1 MSNTSS
7 SFDSPSIQP
16 VVIPIS
22 RQEPQSVDAASAE
35 KTDTAGAVSD
45 VVDPS
50 KTAFARDKEVW
61 SKNKPTTLEYMMHAM
76 EACGRSPLSL
86 MWEYTKLRRQKGKI
100 SFPEYV
106 QFGLYDPDM
115 PYEHKLRFIT
125 NKQHWPIT
133 FKCCDMTWQATTED
147 KWLCTKIL
155 QGSSIAVPESLAV
168 IDKTKRNYPGTQK
181 IMTVDELRE
190 FALTNQGQPFFG
202 KENRGM
208 VSFGVFLALEAD
220 SDRMHLKG
228 EGWIAY
234 DKFME
239 QYVGDT
245 SYLIQRC
252 QKNHKF
258 FDKYTDNLA
267 TVRVCI
273 LVTDDGIKIPFA
285 VLKLPACDQIADS
298 FWRPG
303 NLACNIDPT
312 NGQILDARTR
322 NHLGTESFSNHP
334 VCGEALVDEYLP
346 EWDALLELVHEC
358 SLTFSPVRYQSMD
371 IAITDEGP
379 MLIEIN
385 TGGGFDLPQLAA
397 GQGMLTDEVVEFFK
411 SHGCRKF

>member
-7 SFDSPSIQP
+7 SFDSPSTQP
-16 VVIPIS
+16 AVVPVA
-22 RQEPQSVDAASAE
+22 RQTPQSVDVAPAE

-86 MWEYTKLRRQKGKI
+86 MWEYTKLSRQKGKI

-106 QFGLYDPDM
+106 QFGLYDPEM
-115 PYEHKLRFIT
+115 PFEHKLRFIT

-168 IDKTKRNYPGTQK
+168 IDKTKRNYPGTPK
-181 IMTVDELRE
+181 IATADELRE
-190 FALTNQGQPFFG
+190 FALANQGQPFFG

-208 VSFGVFLALEAD
+208 VSFGVFLVLEAD

-285 VLKLPACDQIADS
+285 VLKLPARDQIADS

-312 NGQILDARTR
+312 NGQILDARTK

-358 SLTFSPVRYQSMD
+358 SLIFSPIRYQSMD
-371 IAITDEGP
+371 VAITDEGP

-385 TGGGFDLPQLAA
+385 TGGSFDLLQLAA
-397 GQGMLTDEVVEFFK
+397 GQGMLTDEVVKFFK
-411 SHGCRKF
+411 SHGYRKF

>member
-45 VVDPS
+45 VVDPP

-86 MWEYTKLRRQKGKI
+86 MWEYTKLSRQKGKI

-168 IDKTKRNYPGTQK
+168 IDKTKRNYPGTPK
-181 IMTVDELRE
+181 ITTADELRE
-190 FALTNQGQPFFG
+190 FALANQGQPFFG

-208 VSFGVFLALEAD
+208 VSFGVFLVLEAD

>member
-7 SFDSPSIQP
+7 SFDSPSTQP

-86 MWEYTKLRRQKGKI
+86 MWEYTKLSRQKGKI

-208 VSFGVFLALEAD
+208 VSFGVFLVLEAD

-239 QYVGDT
+239 QHVGDT

-258 FDKYTDNLA
+258 LDKYTDNLA

-285 VLKLPACDQIADS
+285 VLKLPARDQIADS